1 MPGGPRRKGH
11 VYYRD
16 ELLKEVDL
24 GVKSERQRLVI
35 DLMEQQVNQT
45 KLADALCVS
54 RQTLH
59 NYRESYKKFGLEGR
73 THGYQ
78 PSESKSLEAQRKA
91 HAHKRRG
98 GTKARQLEQ
107 LRKQQREAL
116 PKNGALDLD
125 PPSEAV
131 QEALQDTESQASD
144 AKSLAKEELPFAAN
158 HLGCASRYAGALILL
173 FPLLVNWRWFGK
185 ILPRFGRHWRIFRF
199 FRRKRTLVV
208 HLRNKAGIV
217 AEIQPLTAWSATD
230 VYEPALPHL
239 GNS

>member
-1 MPGGPRRKGH
+1 MQTADAFPETLDESAAHRFSIGRAYVLYLPKGPRRKGH
-11 VYYRD
+11 VYYRG
-16 ELLKEVDL
+16 ELLKEVDF

-35 DLMEQQVNQT
+35 ELMEQRVNQT
-45 KLADALCVS
+45 KLAEALRVS

-59 NYRESYKKFGLEGR
+59 NYRESYKNFGLEGLV
-73 THGYQ
+73 HGYQ

-125 PPSEAV
+125 PPSEAL
-131 QEALQDTESQASD
+131 QKTLQDTESQASE
-144 AKSLAKEELPFAAN
+144 ANSLTQEELPFAAN

-173 FPLLVNWRWFGK
+173 FPLLVHWRWFDK
-185 ILPRFGRHWRIFRF
+185 ILPRFGRHWRIFRQSF
-199 FRRKRTLVV
+199 C
-208 HLRNKAGIV
+208 
-217 AEIQPLTAWSATD
+217 
-230 VYEPALPHL
+230 
-239 GNS
+239 